1 LIGKRHGTSDARGAA
16 KMDKNR
22 LEAFSDGVI
31 AIIITIM
38 VLDLK
43 VPHNPTW
50 QSYLDSYPVFISYAL
65 SYVFVGLYW
74 SSHHHLFHKA
84 RKVNNTILWINML
97 GLFWL
102 SLVPFVTASMGQSS
116 FNRITVTLYA
126 IVLTLC
132 VISYL
137 LLVYRLCSLHGA
149 DSEFSTTY
157 RGLPKSYISIALNL
171 SAATIAYFGW
181 PKIAF
186 LILALTALLWF
197 VPNHRFELNHQKE
210 EKQST

>member
-1 LIGKRHGTSDARGAA
+1 
-16 KMDKNR
+16 MDKNR
-22 LEAFSDGVI
+22 LEAFSDGII

-43 VPHNPTW
+43 ILHDPTW
-50 QSYLDSYPVFISYAL
+50 QSYVAAYPLFISYAL

-84 RKVNNTILWINML
+84 RKVNNTILWLNML

-102 SLVPFVTASMGQSS
+102 SLVPFVTSSMGQNAFKS
-116 FNRITVTLYA
+116 ITVTLYA

-137 LLVYRLCSLHGA
+137 LLVYQLCSLHGA
-149 DSEFSTTY
+149 DSPFSTSFK
-157 RGLPKSYISIALNL
+157 GLFKAYISIALNL
-171 SAATIAYFGW
+171 SAAAISFYGW
-181 PKIAF
+181 PRIAF
-186 LILALTALLWF
+186 LLLALTALMWF
-197 VPNHRFELNHQKE
+197 APNHRSEMKHQKE
-210 EKQST
+210 GK